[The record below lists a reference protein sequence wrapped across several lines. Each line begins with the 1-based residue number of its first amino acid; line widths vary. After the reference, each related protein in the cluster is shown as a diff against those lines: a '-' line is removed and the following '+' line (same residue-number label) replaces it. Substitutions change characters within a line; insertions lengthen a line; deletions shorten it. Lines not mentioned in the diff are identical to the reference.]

1 MRGKQLKEKSQV
13 LLSDAKEGE
22 ILRCVALFLGF
33 GELVSR
39 KKLIKEGATFRVA
52 LLPHCNIFVL

>member
-13 LLSDAKEGE
+13 LLSDAKEVE
-22 ILRCVALFLGF
+22 ILRCDAIFTEF
-33 GELVSR
+33 EEMVSR